1 MSRMTH
7 LSHWTTPADRMV
19 RGGMGR
25 CDITILQ
32 PPFVTATAHGLPAN
46 DPVQA
51 RELARSFG
59 TVEEVLEEIGTRP
72 AHPPLYLVERSDL
85 DQIQAGAW
93 GPVLGISDPALG
105 DDGNDTP
112 LLYEVGRL
120 RERYPDARIVGRVEV
135 DCGESH
141 TEDIVW
147 LPDGT
152 MFHASGWPGMDPWEV
167 TGDPHA
173 VAAALGVTG
182 DILAEIDV
190 DLDAEPEE
198 VEWSA
203 FVGLALGEADPW
215 PWTHLETS
223 VLRVRHTESHT
234 RRMEKLYFLGS

>member
-1 MSRMTH
+1 MTDI
-7 LSHWTTPADRMV
+7 SFWTTPADRMV
-19 RGGMGR
+19 RGSMGR
-25 CDITILQ
+25 CDITVLP
-32 PPFVTATAHGLPAN
+32 PPFTATAHTLPAN
-46 DPVQA
+46 DPVRA
-51 RELARSFG
+51 REFARSFG
-59 TVEEVLEEIGTRP
+59 TVDEVLGEIETRP
-72 AHPPLYLVERSDL
+72 ANQILYPSERADL

-105 DDGNDTP
+105 GDGNDTP

-152 MFHASGWPGMDPWEV
+152 MFHASGWPGMEPWEL

-173 VAAALGVTG
+173 VAAALGITG
-182 DILAEIDV
+182 EMLEDIDV
-190 DLDAEPEE
+190 DLNAGPEE
-198 VEWSA
+198 VEWAA

-215 PWTHLETS
+215 PWTHPETS
-223 VLRVRHTESHT
+223 VFTVRHTVSST
-234 RRMEKLYFLGS
+234 YRMEKLYFLGG